1 MQKGA
6 LVPLTH
12 FYIYITLTYLQR
24 FVNHFFNKIF
34 KKYLKIK
41 QEKNINSK
49 DFFRLLYSALVF
61 YGKHCLR
68 NCQNLSAYFFG
79 NF

>member
-41 QEKNINSK
+41 QEKIAIQKIFSVYFIPHWFFTVNI
-49 DFFRLLYSALVF
+49 A
-61 YGKHCLR
+61 
-68 NCQNLSAYFFG
+68 
-79 NF
+79 